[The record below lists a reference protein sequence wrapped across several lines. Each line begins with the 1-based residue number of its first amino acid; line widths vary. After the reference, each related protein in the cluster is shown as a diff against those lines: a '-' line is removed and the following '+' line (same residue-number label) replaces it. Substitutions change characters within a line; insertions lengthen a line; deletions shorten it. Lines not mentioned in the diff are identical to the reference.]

1 MTDLPKTQVRF
12 QQIFWPPVEQIR
24 TILDNRHIR
33 GTMKI
38 EMFIKIQRRK
48 FNGRYLNTFENSRML
63 FGFTE
68 KTFSLPDLIAYFQ
81 KVPVVQLKQ
90 IHSDTIL
97 LSDQIKKGTPGDG
110 IILKKRNCLV
120 MIKTADCVPL
130 TFWENTSQLGGIIHV
145 GWRGLH
151 QKIESKLLQVLDE
164 IRVHKENLKFYIGP
178 SIEQKCYPV
187 GSEIYELFNNYSFR
201 NQVFQRKTRGEFHL
215 DLKNALTLS
224 LISSG
229 IKYDQIFNSNICNFC
244 ESERFPSYRRG
255 DRSGKR
261 IYNFLL
267 FR

>member
-1 MTDLPKTQVRF
+1 
-12 QQIFWPPVEQIR
+12 
-24 TILDNRHIR
+24 
-33 GTMKI
+33 MKI
-38 EMFIKIQRRK
+38 EMFIKTQRK
-48 FNGRYLNTFENSRML
+48 TFNNRFLNTIENSRMI

-68 KTFSLPDLIAYFQ
+68 KSFSLPDLASYLHD
-81 KVPVVQLKQ
+81 VPVLQLKQ

-97 LSDQIKKGTPGDG
+97 LSDKIKSGASGDG
-110 IILKKRNCLV
+110 IILNQRNRLAL
-120 MIKTADCVPL
+120 IKTADCIPL
-130 TFWENTSQLGGIIHV
+130 TFWETTSMLGGIIHV

-151 QKIESKLLQVLDE
+151 QKIESKLLQILDE
-164 IRVHKENLKFYIGP
+164 IRIDKENLKFYIGP
-178 SIEQKCYPV
+178 SIESKCYPV
-187 GSEIYELFNNYSFR
+187 GPEIYELFNGYAFR
-201 NQVFQRKTRGEFHL
+201 DKVFQRKNRVEFHL

-229 IKYDQIFNSNICNFC
+229 IKPDQIFDSNICNFC